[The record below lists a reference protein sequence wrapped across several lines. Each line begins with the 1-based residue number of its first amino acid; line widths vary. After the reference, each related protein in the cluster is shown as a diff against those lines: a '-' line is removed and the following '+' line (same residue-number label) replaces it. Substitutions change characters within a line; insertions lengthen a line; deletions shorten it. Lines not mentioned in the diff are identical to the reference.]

1 MRFDRLAALAGV
13 LALGLTAVAVVPAI
27 TKESHAA
34 MTNDPL
40 IPRQV
45 IFGNPERTIA
55 KVSPDG
61 TQISF
66 LAPKDGVLNIWVAP
80 LGDIDKAKPVT
91 DEKERPIREYYWA
104 ENSRFILYMQDKGG
118 TEDFLL
124 YATDPKTGKTRNLT
138 PYEKTR
144 AVIFGS
150 SVKRPD
156 EILVG
161 LNNRDAKW
169 HDAWRINVVTGKG
182 KMVYKNEGFG
192 GFVADDDLKLHYAF
206 KDTPDGGFQV
216 QAFGA
221 DGKFTDY
228 MTIPGEDSLTTTM
241 LGFDVAGTT
250 LYGVD
255 SRGRDKAALVTYDP
269 KTAATTVLAE
279 SPKADLASVITD
291 PATGKVQAYGVNY
304 LKTEWAVLDPAI
316 KADLDFIGSQA
327 KGEWEV
333 MSRSRDSNIWL
344 ISNDPVTEPAYY
356 AIYDRKAKTLTKLFT
371 IRPKLEGAALSPMYP
386 VVIKSRDGME
396 LVSYLTLPKG
406 TDANNDGKPDAGP
419 LPMMLWVHGGPWA
432 RDEYGYNPVHQWLA
446 NRGYAVLSVNY
457 RGSTGLGK
465 GFTNAGDKQWGRKMH
480 DDLLDAVDWAVKN
493 KVTSKDKV
501 AIGGGSYGGYA
512 TLAGVTMTPKT
523 FACGVDIVGPSNLQT
538 LLSTIPPYW
547 ATFFENFARRVGDP
561 RTEDGKKLLAER
573 SPLTYASKI
582 ERPLLIGQG
591 ANDPRVKRAESDQI
605 VAAMKAKNI
614 PVTYILYPDEG
625 HGFAEPANR
634 TSFYAVSEAFLSQ
647 CMGGRFEP
655 VGEDFKGSSI
665 QVLDGAD
672 HVPGLKQAMAAK
684 H

>member
-1 MRFDRLAALAGV
+1 MRFNRLVALAGV
-13 LALGLTAVAVVPAI
+13 LALGLTAVAAVPAI

-34 MTNDPL
+34 MTKETL

-45 IFGNPERTIA
+45 IFGNPERTAALI
-55 KVSPDG
+55 SPDG

-66 LAPKDGVLNIWVAP
+66 LAPKDGVLNVWVAP
-80 LGDIDKAKPVT
+80 AGDLSKAKAVT

-104 ENSRFILYMQDKGG
+104 QNSKYILYLQDKGG

-124 YATDPKTGKTRNLT
+124 YATDPKTGTTRNLT
-138 PYEKTR
+138 PFEKTR
-144 AVIFGS
+144 AVIFGTS
-150 SVKRPD
+150 IKHAD

-169 HDAWRINVVTGKG
+169 HDVWRYDVVTGKSSL
-182 KMVYKNEGFG
+182 VYKNEGFG
-192 GFVADDDLKLHYAF
+192 GFVADDDLKIHYTL
-206 KDTPDGGFQV
+206 KDQPDGGFLIE
-216 QAFGA
+216 AMDA
-221 DGKFTDY
+221 NGKLTPY
-228 MTIPGEDSLTTTM
+228 MTIKGEDSLTTNV
-241 LGFDVAGTT
+241 LGFDVSGKT
-250 LYGVD
+250 LYALD
-255 SRGRDKAALVTYDP
+255 SRGRDKSALVTLDH
-269 KTAATTVLAE
+269 KTAKATVIGE
-279 SPKADLASVITD
+279 SGKADVGAAIINPT
-291 PATGKVQAYGVNY
+291 TGKVEGYGVDY
-304 LKTEWAVLDPAI
+304 LKTEWTVIDPAI
-316 KADLDFIGSQA
+316 EGDLDFIASKA
-327 KGEWEV
+327 TGEWQIV
-333 MSRSRDSNIWL
+333 SRNNADTLWVIL
-344 ISNDPVTEPAYY
+344 HDPVTEPAYY
-356 AIYDRKAKTLTKLFT
+356 WLYDRKAKSLTKLFT
-371 IRPKLEGAALSPMYP
+371 IRPKLEGAPLSPMYP
-386 VVIKSRDGME
+386 VVIKSRDRMD

-419 LPMMLWVHGGPWA
+419 LPMVLYVHGGPWA
-432 RDEYGYNPVHQWLA
+432 RDGYGYNSVHQWLA

-480 DDLLDAVDWAVKN
+480 DDLLDAVDWAVKS

-501 AIGGGSYGGYA
+501 AIMGGSYGGYA
-512 TLAGVTMTPKT
+512 TLAGLTMTPKT

-634 TSFYAVSEAFLSQ
+634 TSFWAVSEAFLSQ

-655 VGEDFKGSSI
+655 VGGDFKGSSI

-672 HVPGLKQAMAAK
+672 HVPGLKQAMAEK